1 MTRKEIR
8 IQNIK
13 RQMNHDEQYSDT
25 VNGQYK
31 ITWGANGRQITVS
44 CNVLDAYTGDVQYT
58 LKINDCDDFVTFD
71 YDEMFNMVANCFY
84 DWWC

>member
-1 MTRKEIR
+1 M
-8 IQNIK
+8 
-13 RQMNHDEQYSDT
+13 
-25 VNGQYK
+25 
-31 ITWGANGRQITVS
+31 GANGRQITVS
-44 CNVLDAYTGDVQYT
+44 CNVLDAYAGDVQYT